1 MAANALTYNAIGL
14 ILNQIVTQAT
24 GRAQITPTNTSDFVA
39 VANTGLQAGYDNLMG
54 AISQVLSRTI
64 ISNRPYSRKFKGLEA
79 DSIRYGNHVRK
90 INYLDRVWEDGS
102 RLPLVTGVTVD
113 DQAPT
118 LDDVIQTN
126 FYGQNDYEIPW
137 TLFSNQ
143 LDVAFRSPED
153 LGAFIS
159 GKLQNISD
167 MVEQKHES
175 LARMTIANLIAGII
189 SIGNTNQVVHLV
201 TEYNTYSG
209 YSPAKTL
216 TDIRGDA
223 DEYAKFTKWVY
234 GRVAQLSSML
244 TERSVIYHQNIAGR
258 DLSRHTPYGMQNV
271 YLLSSER
278 FQMEAGVLADVY
290 HDNYLR
296 MADTDILNFW
306 QSITTPDTINVTP
319 TYMDTTGALVTP
331 QSAVSQA
338 DVFGVICDVEAAG
351 YTIVNQRTTSAA
363 YNGKGEFQNFWMKFT
378 DRYWNDFTENAVV
391 LLMD

>member
-1 MAANALTYNAIGL
+1 MA
-14 ILNQIVTQAT
+14 
-24 GRAQITPTNTSDFVA
+24 
-39 VANTGLQAGYDNLMG
+39 
-54 AISQVLSRTI
+54 
-64 ISNRPYSRKFKGLEA
+64 
-79 DSIRYGNHVRK
+79 
-90 INYLDRVWEDGS
+90 
-102 RLPLVTGVTVD
+102 LV
-113 DQAPT
+113 
-118 LDDVIQTN
+118 
-126 FYGQNDYEIPW
+126 
-137 TLFSNQ
+137 
-143 LDVAFRSPED
+143 
-153 LGAFIS
+153 
-159 GKLQNISD
+159 
-167 MVEQKHES
+167 
-175 LARMTIANLIAGII
+175 NLIAGVINLGSPYQLI
-189 SIGNTNQVVHLV
+189 HLV
-201 TEYNTYSG
+201 SEYNTYSG

-234 GRVAQLSSML
+234 GRVAQISSML
-244 TERSVIYHQNIAGR
+244 TERSVIYHQNVTGKEI
-258 DLSRHTPYGMQNV
+258 SRHTPYDRQNV

-319 TYMDTTGALVTP
+319 TYMDSTGALVTP
-331 QSAVSQA
+331 QTAVSQSN
-338 DVFGVICDVEAAG
+338 VFGVIADVEAAG